1 MKQIKPY
8 RTVSGAARA
17 LDNGGRFYNVFT
29 AAGDEVV
36 SKTELKKAAGG
47 RAAWPVAILY
57 FEMSILALSASEQSQ
72 LAQMLDPDLIE
83 LRRKHVPATVS
94 PEDFA
99 NVAAQLKDQTAIV
112 AGRAQHVKDV
122 SRYGGMIMIPI
133 IAGSVTS
140 FMTIPITEQFDVFK
154 VTDHDSSSDEGAH
167 IAVPKKHPPLEGR
180 VVRFGGTVKQFEE
193 SETDEPGQYY
203 LEAPYYTRIDE

>member
-1 MKQIKPY
+1 MKQVKPY

-47 RAAWPVAILY
+47 RATWPLAILY

-72 LAQMLDPDLIE
+72 LAQMLDPELKDL
-83 LRRKHVPATVS
+83 RHKHVPTTVS
-94 PEDFA
+94 PADFA
-99 NVAAQLKDQTAIV
+99 NVAAQLKDQAVIV

-133 IAGSVTS
+133 VAGSVTT
-140 FMTIPITEQFDVFK
+140 FMTIPITEQFNVFK
-154 VTDHDSSSDEGAH
+154 VTDHNSSEGDGTH

-180 VVRFGGTVKQFEE
+180 TVRFGGTVKQFEE
-193 SETDEPGQYY
+193 SETDEPGQFY
-203 LEAPYYTRIDE
+203 LEVSYYTRIDE